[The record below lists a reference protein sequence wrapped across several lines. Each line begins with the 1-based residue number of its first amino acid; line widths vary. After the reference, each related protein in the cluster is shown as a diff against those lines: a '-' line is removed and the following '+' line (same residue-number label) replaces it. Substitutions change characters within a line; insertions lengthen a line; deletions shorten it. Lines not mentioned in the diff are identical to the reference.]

1 MKKLAKRFAVL
12 CILLPVCMISTS
24 CSDKKEYDTITEQN
38 QEVDQAQGQDQKV
51 DKYQGQEQD
60 KITGEASK
68 NNSDINSDNAS
79 GMIINTTVTPL
90 PKEVSESEDEISM
103 EFLQNFYDFTEQTSA
118 PVFRDNVSENQIY
131 APLNWYLALS
141 TLGELSDGD
150 AREEIQGV
158 LGISDTKINMSEVN
172 TAVSTLEK
180 RRINLGK
187 LSINNSLWLN
197 DKINY
202 QEELLTKLQS
212 QYRTEVYKGNLKDP
226 KFQNNMANW
235 VSENTNYEFKPD
247 YNSSIN
253 LADQYAFISLNT
265 LDFYNEWLFPFEEE
279 ETTKELFFLNDNSE
293 ITCDFMKMEKQA
305 YPFMVGEDYISTI
318 CLLKENEAMLF
329 ILPEEGLVVE
339 DLLEERGKLSGI
351 LSDCMKNQFT
361 LGKVK
366 FSVPK
371 FTYAGEI
378 NLKTTAEA
386 MGIKR
391 IFDSNAKAFSEFT
404 DENVYISDITQASK
418 IAINEK
424 GCSASS
430 YTEIR
435 AQSSGVGKDEA
446 EINLNRPF
454 IYVLYKDKIPFLVGI
469 VRNPLAK

>member
-1 MKKLAKRFAVL
+1 MKKLAKRFAAF
-12 CILLPVCMISTS
+12 CIMLSVCMICTS
-24 CSDKKEYDTITEQN
+24 CKEDDTIKEQN
-38 QEVDQAQGQDQKV
+38 QEIDQAQGQASDK
-51 DKYQGQEQD
+51 DKYQGQEQE
-60 KITGEASK
+60 KIRGEASK
-68 NNSDINSDNAS
+68 NNSDINSDNAT
-79 GMIINTTVTPL
+79 GIITDTTVTPL
-90 PKEVSESEDEISM
+90 PEEVSESVDEISM
-103 EFLQNFYDFTEQTSA
+103 EFLQNLYDFTEQTLA
-118 PVFRDNVSENQIY
+118 PVFRDNISDNQIY

-141 TLGELSDGD
+141 TLGELSEGE
-150 AREEIQGV
+150 AREEILEV
-158 LGISDTKINMSEVN
+158 LGISDTNISMSEVN

-197 DKINY
+197 NKINY

-212 QYRTEVYKGNLKDP
+212 QYRTEVYKGNLTDP
-226 KFQNNMANW
+226 EFQNRMTKW
-235 VSENTNYEFKPD
+235 VSENTNYEFEPD
-247 YNSSIN
+247 YNKSIN

-265 LDFYNEWLFPFEEE
+265 LDFYNEWLIPFEEE
-279 ETTKELFFLNDNSE
+279 DTAKEPFFLGDGSE

-339 DLLEERGKLSGI
+339 DFLEEKGKLSRI
-351 LSDCMKNQFT
+351 LSDCMRNQFT

-366 FSVPK
+366 FSIPK

-391 IFDSNAKAFSEFT
+391 IFDCNAKAFSEFT
-404 DENVYISDITQASK
+404 DENVYISNITQASK

-435 AQSSGVGKDEA
+435 AQDSGVGKDEA
-446 EINLNRPF
+446 EIKLNRPF